1 MLKVTNFLALTIIAL
16 LFSVS
21 TQAQIVKLPKVLAFG
36 NFTYANPQGDFAKSV
51 NGGTGFE
58 VGGGIGLGK
67 NLLYASTGYI
77 SYPFTNTSYKY
88 KVVPFK
94 VGIRHYL
101 LLGLFVNGAV
111 GIASQSYDAPGANG
125 GSSFL
130 YEVGAGFK
138 FLGVVEIGA
147 AYTGYQIA
155 NSTPSLNANS
165 LLLKAGLALK
175 L

>member
-1 MLKVTNFLALTIIAL
+1 MLKVTNFLALSVITL

-21 TQAQIVKLPKVLAFG
+21 TNAQIIKLPKVLAFG
-36 NFTYANPQGDFAKSV
+36 NFTYANPQGDFSKSV

-77 SYPFTNTSYKY
+77 NYPFSSTSYKY

-111 GIASQSYDAPGANG
+111 GVASQNSDASGASS

-147 AYTGYQIA
+147 AYTGYQVA
-155 NSTPSLNANS
+155 NSSPSINANS
-165 LLLKAGLALK
+165 ILLKAGLAFK